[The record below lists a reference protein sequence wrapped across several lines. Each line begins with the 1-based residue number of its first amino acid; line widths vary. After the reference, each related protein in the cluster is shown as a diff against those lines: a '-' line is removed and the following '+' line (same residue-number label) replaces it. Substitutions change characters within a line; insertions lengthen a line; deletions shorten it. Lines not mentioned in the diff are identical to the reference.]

1 MAASADEYMKQAE
14 KKATAFFFKD
24 LDGAYDLYIKAAGV
38 YKADKDWRGSGN
50 AFMKAGDTA
59 MALKNPG
66 DACSA
71 YTDCAKCLKRVDMK
85 GAKAAMEQACKLNI
99 ENNRLPAAA
108 RLLKEWAE
116 ALEQDEQWDEAID
129 AYKRARG
136 FFNAED
142 QPQAANGCLLKMAGI
157 LASAD
162 RFDEA
167 AKAYEDLGF
176 KYAEGPLKHQAKEQ
190 FFRSFICRL
199 ATITPD
205 NSMEKGAEAR
215 DALDVYLG
223 TDSYFRN
230 TREAEAC
237 EMLLQAVEDSDEGKF
252 DEVIGNLNELRMLDD
267 MKSHCLLKVKASLTD
282 VR

>member
-1 MAASADEYMKQAE
+1 MAASADEYMKKAE
-14 KKATAFFFKD
+14 GKATAFFFKD

-38 YKADKDWRGSGN
+38 YKADKNWRSAGN
-50 AFMKAGDTA
+50 AFMKAGDTS

-116 ALEQDEQWDEAID
+116 ALEQDEQWDDALD
-129 AYKRARG
+129 AYKKARG

-142 QPQAANGCLLKMAGI
+142 QTQAANGCLLKMALI

-162 RFDEA
+162 RFEEA
-167 AKAYEDLGF
+167 AKAYEDLGVLVP
-176 KYAEGPLKHQAKEQ
+176 EVLVGLG
-190 FFRSFICRL
+190 RL

-205 NSMEKGAEAR
+205 NSMERGAEAR

-223 TDSYFRN
+223 SDSHFRG

-237 EMLLQAVEDSDEGKF
+237 EMLLCAVEDADEAKF
-252 DEVIGNLNELRMLDD
+252 DEVIGNLNELKMLDD
-267 MKSHCLLKVKASLTD
+267 MKSHALLKVKAGLTD